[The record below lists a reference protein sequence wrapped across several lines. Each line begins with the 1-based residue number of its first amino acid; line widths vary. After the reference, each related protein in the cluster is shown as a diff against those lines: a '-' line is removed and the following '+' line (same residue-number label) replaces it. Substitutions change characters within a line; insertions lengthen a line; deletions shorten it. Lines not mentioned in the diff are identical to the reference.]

1 MIRRRGL
8 MSATGTP
15 SNALYWL
22 GDECTAKTGG
32 WVTIQPCWTS
42 TYWAASNRQGRVT
55 KNNDSVL
62 LRGSA
67 SSNISTAPICT
78 ADKIFVQGKTK
89 LIAELSECYE
99 PITKYTYVIL
109 GITDTQ
115 VATGP
120 GSYYKRK
127 RVQPT
132 PDSKIEVD
140 VSGVDG
146 EYYVIVLFEEQGS
159 RETYVTLTKVWL
171 E

>member
-1 MIRRRGL
+1 

-32 WVTIQPCWTS
+32 WVTIQPCWTLS
-42 TYWAASNRQGRVT
+42 YWAGQDRWGRVT

-62 LRGSA
+62 FQA
-67 SSNISTAPICT
+67 SIRSNVATAPICT
-78 ADKIFVQGKTK
+78 ANKIFVQGKTK

-99 PITKYTYVIL
+99 PLSRYTYFDL
-109 GITDTQ
+109 ALSETQ
-115 VATGP
+115 VVTYRDN
-120 GSYYKRK
+120 YYKIQ

-132 PDSKIEVD
+132 PDGKIELN

-146 EYYVIVLFEEQGS
+146 EYYVIVLLEEQGS
-159 RETYVTLTKVWL
+159 KETCVTLTKVWL